1 MKIRLHKPGG
11 LFSSAKEI
19 IIDSGKIENIQ
30 GDVDGST
37 VTMNNG
43 DTYDVRETPEAIEKL
58 YTIKP
63 AAKIKPEA
71 DAEDEPED
79 PKAA

>member
-37 VTMNNG
+37 VTMTNG
-43 DTYDVRETPEAIEKL
+43 DSYDVRETPEAIEKL
-58 YTIKP
+58 YTVKP
-63 AAKIKPEA
+63 PGKIQPPEP
-71 DAEDEPED
+71 EPEPED
-79 PKAA
+79 KV